1 MADVQA
7 EQERLTAELEG
18 AYASL
23 TQSGEQARKLR
34 ARADAA
40 YRALSVT
47 VAALAECAKAD
58 LPPDLDAR
66 VLNALVEGYVQ
77 EHAGMS
83 RDYVPEESN
92 DG

>member
-34 ARADAA
+34 ARLDA
-40 YRALSVT
+40 VT
-47 VAALAECAKAD
+47 AALYACLRAD
-58 LPPDLDAR
+58 LPDHLRQQALDALDTET
-66 VLNALVEGYVQ
+66 V
-77 EHAGMS
+77 
-83 RDYVPEESN
+83 

>member
-1 MADVQA
+1 MVDVQA

-40 YRALSVT
+40 YRQRDKA
-47 VAALAECAKAD
+47 VAVLAECAKAD
-58 LPPDLDAR
+58 LPSDLLRKVGDA
-66 VLNALVEGYVQ
+66 LA
-77 EHAGMS
+77 
-83 RDYVPEESN
+83 PEEDE